1 MIKINVSVAKVTKII
16 KFLLYFYGIMS
27 VKIWHAIGLMSGT
40 SLDGVDLVYVKFWF
54 DNRYHF
60 EILKADTLKYSDS
73 WKNELKSAFIKKPD
87 ELHNLSLKYGLFLGE
102 LINDF
107 ISKNMVVA
115 LDFIASHGHT
125 IFHKPEQGITLQI
138 GDGNQIAKLTK
149 HKVVCDFRWQDVQLG
164 GQGAPLVPIGDALL
178 FSNYDYCLNLGG
190 FSNCSFDDKGTRI
203 AYDICPVNIVLN
215 YLTNKLDLDYDDR
228 GSLAKT
234 GIINNVLLNELNA
247 LPFYQQLA
255 PKSLG
260 FEFVV
265 NQIFPLLNKY
275 NLPIIDLLRTYTEH
289 IAQQLA
295 QNLRA
300 HKSVLVTGGGAYN
313 QFLIK
318 RFKELSHCELT
329 LPPSD
334 IIEFKE
340 ALIFAFLGLLRLEN
354 KVNCLKSVTGAS
366 KDHSSGTIF

>member
-1 MIKINVSVAKVTKII
+1 
-16 KFLLYFYGIMS
+16 
-27 VKIWHAIGLMSGT
+27 
-40 SLDGVDLVYVKFWF
+40 
-54 DNRYHF
+54 
-60 EILKADTLKYSDS
+60 
-73 WKNELKSAFIKKPD
+73 
-87 ELHNLSLKYGLFLGE
+87 
-102 LINDF
+102 
-107 ISKNMVVA
+107 
-115 LDFIASHGHT
+115 
-125 IFHKPEQGITLQI
+125 
-138 GDGNQIAKLTK
+138 
-149 HKVVCDFRWQDVQLG
+149 
-164 GQGAPLVPIGDALL
+164 
-178 FSNYDYCLNLGG
+178 
-190 FSNCSFDDKGTRI
+190 
-203 AYDICPVNIVLN
+203 YDICPVNIVLN

-366 KDHSSGTIF
+366 KDHSSGKIF